1 MGSKTRQ
8 QYLRGIRRRLVR
20 FAGQRQP
27 MGLANAIREVLHTQQ
42 DYRAV
47 ILLVTPASWQPGA
60 LGTVIEAPTYDYVS
74 VPRSFRRRF
83 GARLAVPR
91 VAIQS
96 PGHARTCAQKE

>member
-1 MGSKTRQ
+1 MGSKTRR

-27 MGLANAIREVLHTQQ
+27 IGLANAISEVLAVRQ

-47 ILLVTPASWQPGA
+47 VQLCTPCSWQPGA
-60 LGTVIEAPTYDYVS
+60 IGTVIEAPTYDYVS
-74 VPRSFRRRF
+74 VPRSFRHRF

-91 VAIQS
+91 LNFAS
-96 PGHARTCAQKE
+96 PGHARPCAQKE